1 MAAAATARD
10 TKAAADRAAII
21 MVVITTA
28 DRAAIITAV
37 ITMDNI
43 TGRVTR
49 TMARVTGVIRMDT
62 MVLADAAQ
70 GMFAVTCGVRIHSA
84 NVWEGICAVAFKD
97 KGSSMGRH
105 TYGTCGNFNS
115 VKRCY

>member
-10 TKAAADRAAII
+10 TRAAADRAAII
-21 MVVITTA
+21 MAVITA
-28 DRAAIITAV
+28 AGRAAIITAV

-49 TMARVTGVIRMDT
+49 TMARVTGVIRMDI

-70 GMFAVTCGVRIHSA
+70 GMFAVTCGVRIHSV
-84 NVWEGICAVAFKD
+84 NVWEGICAVAFKIRRN
-97 KGSSMGRH
+97 SMGWD
-105 TYGTCGNFNS
+105 YDGTCRHS
-115 VKRCY
+115 YSA